1 MILFKA
7 LLDDDGVKLVE
18 MGGGSASFE
27 EAEDRRRPRARLN
40 QLNCH
45 TPSAKKKKIAIHRS
59 SLKKS
64 VFFVGCHIISTF
76 ENQHFHML

>member
-45 TPSAKKKKIAIHRS
+45 TPIFTKYI
-59 SLKKS
+59 
-64 VFFVGCHIISTF
+64 
-76 ENQHFHML
+76 